1 MAKTGYQEL
10 HVYLK
15 PKIHEQFKLLAD
27 KNHRSM
33 NSEVLVAIE
42 NHMRREAAAHYRQM
56 EIESGERKDG

>member
-42 NHMRREAAAHYRQM
+42 NHMRREAASHYRQM
-56 EIESGERKDG
+56 AVESKDNEA